1 MKAATRDAPSPS
13 WPLFTHSLL
22 RRTFFLLPPIASSA
36 NRDRVDREKFG
47 YALPVPRPPKP
58 PGFDW
63 AAPARPRVGL
73 VRAGIARVR
82 VRGSG
87 YLREGL
93 KD

>member
-1 MKAATRDAPSPS
+1 MISRRLPFHHGVSGTIPFPSPVKS
-13 WPLFTHSLL
+13 
-22 RRTFFLLPPIASSA
+22 
-36 NRDRVDREKFG
+36 NRDSIYREKFG